1 MLEKFVKM
9 LRITALG
16 MSAFNIF
23 VIIFIL
29 MGSFLS
35 FKVPPNWF
43 RLILVFFVSD
53 IFQNLMI
60 FGTKFKDINTSKSGN
75 NKDID

>member
-16 MSAFNIF
+16 MSVFNIF

-35 FKVPPNWF
+35 FKVPPNWP
-43 RLILVFFVSD
+43 RLMLVFFVSD

-60 FGTKFKDINTSKSGN
+60 FGTKLKDTKVSKNS
-75 NKDID
+75 NKDVD

>member
-1 MLEKFVKM
+1 MLEKFVKI

-43 RLILVFFVSD
+43 RLILVFLYQTF
-53 IFQNLMI
+53 
-60 FGTKFKDINTSKSGN
+60 FKI
-75 NKDID
+75 